1 MEDIERGY
9 EAPFEKSTIEWAEL
23 KEILG
28 LVGNRPTGRPGLR
41 QRWVEGAS
49 MAVGIE
55 GLGTSWSTPCPW
67 CRRQGCALYPGTNK
81 DGRRLQVRLDPGPCA
96 DRGPTGL

>member
-1 MEDIERGY
+1 MAT
-9 EAPFEKSTIEWAEL
+9 EAPLEKSTIEWAEL

-55 GLGTSWSTPCPW
+55 GLGTSWLLHAPGAAV
-67 CRRQGCALYPGTNK
+67 QACALPRNK
-81 DGRRLQVRLDPGPCA
+81 
-96 DRGPTGL
+96 